1 MTLKVTI
8 HKDGRLTVE
17 QDGLAPAVVQPK
29 RCFPWTESDRYISL
43 RDDQHNEV
51 AFIHDVKN
59 LDPESRNAVMEGLN
73 KTAFIFHIKSIINVK
88 PEFEIRSWHVITEHG
103 AYKFQTKLDDWPV
116 KLRDG
121 GYLIRDITGNLFRID
136 DVALLDNTTKKLLWA
151 FID

>member
-1 MTLKVTI
+1 MTLNVKI
-8 HKDGRLTVE
+8 DKDGRLTVE
-17 QDGLAPAVVQPK
+17 KDGLAPTVVQPK
-29 RCFPWTESDRYISL
+29 RCFPWTEGGRYISL
-43 RDDQHNEV
+43 RDDHHNEV
-51 AFIHDVKN
+51 AFIHDVKD
-59 LDPESRNAVMEGLN
+59 LDLESRNAVMEGLN